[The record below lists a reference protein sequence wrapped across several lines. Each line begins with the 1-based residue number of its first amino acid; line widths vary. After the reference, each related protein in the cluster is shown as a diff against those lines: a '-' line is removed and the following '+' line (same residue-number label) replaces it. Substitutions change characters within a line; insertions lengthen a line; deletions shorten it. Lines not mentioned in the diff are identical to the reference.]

1 MIHINLLKNSAE
13 KRSIKTLSMGKVFIA
28 AGAVV
33 ITGVCIFGGMYGY
46 RWFKAHQKIV
56 RVASVTPMAQKGLAP
71 STYSASSAANM
82 VEEVVK
88 EVNDSRLKFRESGVL
103 DLPYDQLSFAERIN
117 YELLFP
123 KNVCEMLSRVIPAG
137 IGLKSLEI
145 DNFQTVYAV
154 GLGPARASIQNM
166 LLSLKKEKVNVLA
179 PPYSFVK
186 PAGKEG
192 LRFAFSCKT
201 NFGLNL
207 TDPIVDGSLSRLPSR
222 GALPEVCDR
231 FGILAKQN
239 HITITKKI
247 KQTSAEKVGNYYRV
261 LYQWSGTASYKD
273 FTQFVL
279 GLYES
284 KLMVAL
290 KRCALTAKTS
300 SLIAIE
306 SQFVVT
312 AKE

>member
-1 MIHINLLKNSAE
+1 MIRINLLKNSAE
-13 KRSIKTLSMGKVFIA
+13 KHTARRFTFRKAAIPAAAVAA
-28 AGAVV
+28 AGLS
-33 ITGVCIFGGMYGY
+33 IFGGIYGY
-46 RWFKAHQKIV
+46 RALKKPPKAV
-56 RVASVTPMAQKGLAP
+56 VVAVAQKAEEKGPAP
-71 STYSASSAANM
+71 STYSSGSAANM

-88 EVNDSRLKFRESGVL
+88 EVNDSRLKLRESGVL
-103 DLPYDQLSFAERIN
+103 DLPYDQLSFSERIN

-123 KNVCEMLSRVIPAG
+123 KNVCEMLSRVIPTG

-154 GLGPARASIQNM
+154 GLGSSRDIIRDM
-166 LLSLKKEKVNVLA
+166 WESLKKEKVSVLA
-179 PPYSFVK
+179 PPYSFIK
-186 PAGKEG
+186 PAFKDG
-192 LRFAFSCKT
+192 LRFAVSCKT

-207 TDPIVDGSLSRLPSR
+207 TDPLVDGSLSRLPSR

-231 FGILAKQN
+231 FGKLAKK
-239 HITITKKI
+239 HHVVITKKI

-261 LYQWSGTASYKD
+261 LYQWSGTSSYKD
-273 FTQFVL
+273 FVDFVL

-284 KLMVAL
+284 KLMVAI
-290 KRCALTAKTS
+290 KQCAITAKS
-300 SLIAIE
+300 ASQVGIE